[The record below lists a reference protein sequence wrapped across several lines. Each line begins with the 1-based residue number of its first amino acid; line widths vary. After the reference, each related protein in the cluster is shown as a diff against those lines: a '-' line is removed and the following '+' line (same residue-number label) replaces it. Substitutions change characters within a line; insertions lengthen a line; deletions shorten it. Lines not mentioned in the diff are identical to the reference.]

1 MAGVTTISTTTISL
15 ASLPNSITANGN
27 GVYDCPFGG
36 VIYTDILVGFV
47 YSIGVMYPSANP
59 FTISGKDTGDILN
72 GLETIY
78 DISTQTV
85 YPGGYDPVNNNDHVD
100 VNYTLPIMGLLPNT
114 VYYVRSYIQYDTPT
128 GQGPFLKF
136 GAMQSIQ
143 SSGGIGAGHGYY
155 ISNDTVGF
163 YDPLQVRDA
172 SEGVE
177 RVLTS
182 DSSGLAT
189 WKPVKSLF
197 SFGHYIGEK
206 YGGGIVAAVWKEADD
221 EKVLIVSNEDITTE
235 DGSGS
240 IGTIASIPYKMGT
253 SPNLDNPGT
262 STAANKFLTYH
273 DLNGSGP
280 YGGGNLQN
288 VAIIC
293 IHNLDINLVD
303 QASFFLSLNGTGGG
317 SGLVPN
323 DPAGSGSFTSIPGGY
338 SYSNVVQKG
347 LLKIKSTT
355 TSVVNV
361 FRVVAVDF
369 YYPAMNTPAQYL
381 AVNYRILYNPGQG
394 TMGVFRIYVDYVGS
408 ETTPITSGVGQNV
421 PAPQEAVNIF
431 FDSTG
436 TGLNYLPLTYMQ
448 DFRWAAGAAQGTTVG
463 ALAQSLYNGD
473 LNSDAIIAQSNSLN
487 TIYSAAKVCADYR
500 GSGYDDWYLPSYYE
514 LNQVFNN
521 AAIINKVLNSDSLN
535 FLIKDYWTSTEFFL
549 PPGSG
554 PNFHSANSAMAF
566 NSLAG
571 TPNVA
576 DYYVKNKS
584 SFGRLRAVR
593 KESVYTGDGL
603 IMNLDSTIKKS
614 FSDVDYL
621 NLGVYTKWKDLV
633 NGGLNSSYSFNLSA
647 FPNSVSGGITTNL
660 LIDLNTG
667 GNLESLAYRLVD
679 DWGFTKITG
688 TTTPTLYNNT
698 GESSLVSKYFTV
710 GSSYAYL
717 QFDTLDQSTIKS
729 TISATVN
736 VSVSINSGGTPGAYI
751 LLTQITNTVGNNNSG
766 TGASV
771 HIQLSQFSGKNI
783 SIKITAPNASYVDT
797 VTKSGPSVDNIYV
810 RTNVNGTPP
819 TGPVYLPSESGFIRF
834 NGNSYV
840 DFQTTVGNT
849 TTVTV
854 EAWVRL
860 KPAYSGKM
868 IFGWGQYDVYCASGH
883 LGFNTN
889 NSDLYGISVTQ
900 VTKLNL
906 VDNWN
911 HYVFEMKTGAAL
923 GTAPNILSNNKIY
936 INGNEQILSNQLPST
951 TPNATTAN
959 FNSGQGRIGG
969 FRAALNYI
977 MPMDMSVFRIY
988 NRALT
993 KDEIMKNY
1001 SVEKKRYEILPK
1013 LLDNN
1018 IFTSIDFDNTNS
1030 YSGDGTITGTVTD
1043 LSGNV
1048 RNATL
1053 TISGTTTIPA
1063 VQRTNTLYNGKELIF
1078 PGTIAT
1084 NPYLAWANS
1093 VDFQAIQ
1100 NLSVSFWVKLTERRN
1115 STIIVRWN
1123 TTSATSGPWEVY
1135 QVLGTTLS
1143 TIGVRLKNLTVI
1155 VDKVGTKGI
1164 DLNKWTHVCVTFDNT
1179 TKKLKT
1185 YIDSVLDINSSAP
1198 STFTMAT
1205 GIAGDVIVGRY
1216 STAVNPIKGSLASI
1230 QIYNKSLSYGEVRNN
1245 YDANKFR
1252 FDNNFDDANKFF
1264 SHEINGNPTFSISQN
1279 LSLEI
1284 GELSNEKILK
1294 LNSSG
1299 YSKWTDKIS
1308 LFTRPTNYRYIGEL
1322 YGGGIIV
1329 AMWYYPKTIF
1339 NYLIMSLE
1347 DVSASS
1353 QWSNVTT
1360 AGASALSDF
1369 KGEANQTIIIGQS
1382 GHTTSAA
1389 KLCDD
1394 YAGGGF
1400 TDWYLPSVFEM
1411 NQAFNAGSIVDT
1423 VLGSDSLAGSYWT
1436 STESSDSSWSPTKAF
1451 YYSCSE
1457 VASTVGYQKTDLK
1470 SNNKKVRAFR
1480 LATNAVEVNIWDTT
1494 WDEEYTPW
1502 WRRGWWEEERDW
1514 TPGIY
1519 NTWDFDYG
1527 RDWRRTS
1534 ISIDALPL
1542 VYQMAEQAV
1551 NSAYVAPQGYVSMT
1565 FSNSIYGGETVL
1577 SSGVC
1582 WSTTSTT
1589 PTLSDSVAYAISGKT
1604 TTPNI
1609 MGILPGTPWDGVVGA
1624 PYPIHFV
1631 YLRAFLTTATGT
1643 YYSSN
1648 SGAIRCS
1655 NFING
1660 FNNTLYSTTLLTV
1673 GTTYSTSQ
1681 TTFAT
1686 YPTGCLV
1693 FHRNIYRTSSLYE

>member
-1 MAGVTTISTTTISL
+1 MASVTIISATARLKNKIDFTYSVTSTFLDLIAGSGMVYTTDPNFLSGIQTRSFGGFGAIGIFSTTFEGIYFGYTGYIYIK
-15 ASLPNSITANGN
+15 AYVVEDNSGIT
-27 GVYDCPFGG
+27 F
-36 VIYTDILVGFV
+36 
-47 YSIGVMYPSANP
+47 YSDPMTLFIMNKGYEIAADQINIANP
-59 FTISGKDTGDILN
+59 
-72 GLETIY
+72 
-78 DISTQTV
+78 
-85 YPGGYDPVNNNDHVD
+85 
-100 VNYTLPIMGLLPNT
+100 
-114 VYYVRSYIQYDTPT
+114 
-128 GQGPFLKF
+128 
-136 GAMQSIQ
+136 
-143 SSGGIGAGHGYY
+143 
-155 ISNDTVGF
+155 
-163 YDPLQVRDA
+163 LQIREA

-206 YGGGIVAAVWKEADD
+206 YGGGIVAAVWKEAED
-221 EKVLIVSNEDITTE
+221 EKVLIVSNEDITSE

-240 IGTIASIPYKMGT
+240 IGTITSIPYKMGT
-253 SPNLDNPGT
+253 NTTLDNPGT
-262 STAANKFLTYH
+262 STSTNKFLTYH
-273 DLNGSGP
+273 NLAGSGP
-280 YGGGNLQN
+280 YGGGNLQD

-293 IHNLDINLVD
+293 IHNLDINLVE
-303 QASFFLSLNGTGGG
+303 QAGFFLSLNGSGGG
-317 SGLVPN
+317 SGLVPAEV
-323 DPAGSGSFTSIPGGY
+323 AGSGFFTSIPNGY
-338 SYSNVVQKG
+338 TYSTAIQKG
-347 LLKIKSTT
+347 LLRIKSTT

-369 YYPAMNTPAQYL
+369 YYPAMTSPAQYL
-381 AVNYRILYNPGQG
+381 AVNYRILYNQGQG

-408 ETTPITSGVGQNV
+408 ETTPITSGAGQNV
-421 PAPQEAVNIF
+421 PAAQEVVNIS

-436 TGLNYLPLTYMQ
+436 TGLNYEPLTYMR
-448 DFRWAAGAAQGTTVG
+448 DFKWATGVAQTTAVG
-463 ALAQSLYNGD
+463 ALGQSLYNGD
-473 LNSDAIIAQSNSLN
+473 LNTDAIIAQSNSLN

-514 LNQVFNN
+514 LNQVYNQ
-521 AAIINKVLNSDSLN
+521 AAIVNKVLKSDSLN
-535 FLIKDYWTSTEFFL
+535 FLINDYWTSTEIPEFPTNNAL
-549 PPGSG
+549 V
-554 PNFHSANSAMAF
+554 F
-566 NSLAG
+566 NSGLA
-571 TPNVA
+571 NLYSIR
-576 DYYVKNKS
+576 DKS
-584 SFGRLRAVR
+584 QTARIRAVR

-603 IMNLDSTIKKS
+603 IMNLDATIKKS

-621 NLGVYTKWKDLV
+621 NLGIYSKWKDLV

-647 FPNSVSGGITTNL
+647 FPNLVSGGITTNL

-667 GNLESLAYRLVD
+667 GNLDNLDYRLVD
-679 DWGFTKITG
+679 DWGFTKING
-688 TTTPTLYNNT
+688 TSTPTLYNNT

-717 QFDTLDQSTIKS
+717 QFDTLDQSIIKS
-729 TISATVN
+729 TVSATVN

-771 HIQLSQFSGKNI
+771 HIQLSQFSGKSI
-783 SIKITAPNASYVDT
+783 SIKITAPNANYVNT
-797 VTKSGPSVDNIYV
+797 TNKSGPSVDNIYV

-860 KPAYSGKM
+860 KPTYSGKM

-936 INGNEQILSNQLPST
+936 INGNEQILSNQLPLT

-969 FRAALNYI
+969 FRAANNYL

-1001 SVEKKRYEILPK
+1001 SFEKKRYEILPK

-1053 TISGTTTIPA
+1053 TISGTTTKPA

-1143 TIGVRLKNLTVI
+1143 TIGVKLKNLTVI

-1245 YDANKFR
+1245 YDADKFR
-1252 FDNNFDDANKFF
+1252 FDNFDDANKFY

-1284 GELSNEKILK
+1284 GDVSNEKILK
-1294 LNSSG
+1294 LNAAG
-1299 YSKWTDKIS
+1299 YSKWTDKNAIFS
-1308 LFTRPTNYRYIGEL
+1308 RPANYRYIGEL

-1353 QWSNVTT
+1353 QYSNVTNV
-1360 AGASALSDF
+1360 ASSATSDF

-1382 GHTTSAA
+1382 GHTTSAT
-1389 KLCDD
+1389 KLCDN

-1423 VLGSDSLAGSYWT
+1423 ALGSDLLRGKYWT
-1436 STESSDSSWSPTKAF
+1436 STEVDATTAYYYNITGTSAIEWSNPVGSQKIA
-1451 YYSCSE
+1451 SK
-1457 VASTVGYQKTDLK
+1457 VALM
-1470 SNNKKVRAFR
+1470 KVRAFR

-1494 WDEEYTPW
+1494 WDEDYTPW
-1502 WRRGWWEEERDW
+1502 WRRGWWEDREW

-1673 GTTYSTSQ
+1673 GTTYSTSA

>member
-1 MAGVTTISTTTISL
+1 MASVTIISATARLKNKIDFTYSVTSTFLDLIAGSGMVYTTDPNFLSGIQTRSFGGFGAIGIFSTTFEGIYFGYTGYIYIK
-15 ASLPNSITANGN
+15 AYVVEDNSGIT
-27 GVYDCPFGG
+27 F
-36 VIYTDILVGFV
+36 
-47 YSIGVMYPSANP
+47 YSDPMTLFIMNKGYEIAADQINIANP
-59 FTISGKDTGDILN
+59 
-72 GLETIY
+72 
-78 DISTQTV
+78 
-85 YPGGYDPVNNNDHVD
+85 
-100 VNYTLPIMGLLPNT
+100 
-114 VYYVRSYIQYDTPT
+114 
-128 GQGPFLKF
+128 
-136 GAMQSIQ
+136 
-143 SSGGIGAGHGYY
+143 
-155 ISNDTVGF
+155 
-163 YDPLQVRDA
+163 LQIREA

-206 YGGGIVAAVWKEADD
+206 YGGGIVAAVWKEAED
-221 EKVLIVSNEDITTE
+221 EKVLIVSNEDITSE

-240 IGTIASIPYKMGT
+240 IGTITSIPYKMGT
-253 SPNLDNPGT
+253 NTTLDNPGT
-262 STAANKFLTYH
+262 STSTNKFLTYH
-273 DLNGSGP
+273 NLAGSGP
-280 YGGGNLQN
+280 YGGGNLQD

-293 IHNLDINLVD
+293 IHNLDINLVE
-303 QASFFLSLNGTGGG
+303 QAGFFLSLNGSGGG
-317 SGLVPN
+317 SGLVPAEV
-323 DPAGSGSFTSIPGGY
+323 AGSGFFTSIPNGY
-338 SYSNVVQKG
+338 TYSTAIQKG
-347 LLKIKSTT
+347 LLRIKSTT

-369 YYPAMNTPAQYL
+369 YYPAMTSPAQYL
-381 AVNYRILYNPGQG
+381 AVNYRILYNQGQG

-408 ETTPITSGVGQNV
+408 ETTPITSGAGQNV
-421 PAPQEAVNIF
+421 PAAQEVVNIS

-436 TGLNYLPLTYMQ
+436 TGLNYEPLTYMR
-448 DFRWAAGAAQGTTVG
+448 DFKWATGVAQTTAVG
-463 ALAQSLYNGD
+463 ALGQSLYNGD
-473 LNSDAIIAQSNSLN
+473 LNTDAIIAQSNSLN

-514 LNQVFNN
+514 LNQVYNQ
-521 AAIINKVLNSDSLN
+521 AAIVNKVLKSDSLN
-535 FLIKDYWTSTEFFL
+535 FLINDYWTSTEIPEFPTNNAL
-549 PPGSG
+549 V
-554 PNFHSANSAMAF
+554 F
-566 NSLAG
+566 NSGLA
-571 TPNVA
+571 NLYSIR
-576 DYYVKNKS
+576 DKS
-584 SFGRLRAVR
+584 QTARIRAVR

-603 IMNLDSTIKKS
+603 IMNLDATIKKS

-621 NLGVYTKWKDLV
+621 NLGIYSKWKDLV

-647 FPNSVSGGITTNL
+647 FPNLVSGGITTNL

-667 GNLESLAYRLVD
+667 GNLDNLDYRLVD
-679 DWGFTKITG
+679 DWGFTKING
-688 TTTPTLYNNT
+688 TSTPTLYNNT

-717 QFDTLDQSTIKS
+717 QFDTLDQSIIKS
-729 TISATVN
+729 TVSATVN

-771 HIQLSQFSGKNI
+771 HIQLSQFSGKSI
-783 SIKITAPNASYVDT
+783 SIKITAPNANYVNT
-797 VTKSGPSVDNIYV
+797 TNKSGPSVDNIYV

-860 KPAYSGKM
+860 KPTYSGKM

-936 INGNEQILSNQLPST
+936 INGNEQILSNQLPLT

-959 FNSGQGRIGG
+959 FNSGQGRSGG
-969 FRAALNYI
+969 FRANNYL

-1001 SVEKKRYEILPK
+1001 SFEKKRYEILPK

-1053 TISGTTTIPA
+1053 TISGTTTKPA

-1143 TIGVRLKNLTVI
+1143 TIGVKLKNLTVI

-1245 YDANKFR
+1245 YDADKFR
-1252 FDNNFDDANKFF
+1252 FDNFDDANKFY

-1284 GELSNEKILK
+1284 GDVSNEKILK
-1294 LNSSG
+1294 LNAAG
-1299 YSKWTDKIS
+1299 YSKWTDKNAIFS
-1308 LFTRPTNYRYIGEL
+1308 RPANYRYIGEL

-1353 QWSNVTT
+1353 QYSNVTNV
-1360 AGASALSDF
+1360 ASSATSDF

-1382 GHTTSAA
+1382 GHTTSAT
-1389 KLCDD
+1389 KLCDN

-1423 VLGSDSLAGSYWT
+1423 ALGSDLLRGKYWT
-1436 STESSDSSWSPTKAF
+1436 STEVDATTAYYYNITGTSAIEWSNPVGSQKIA
-1451 YYSCSE
+1451 SK
-1457 VASTVGYQKTDLK
+1457 VALM
-1470 SNNKKVRAFR
+1470 KVRAFR

-1494 WDEEYTPW
+1494 WDEDYTPW
-1502 WRRGWWEEERDW
+1502 WRRGWWEDREW

-1673 GTTYSTSQ
+1673 GTTYSTSA

>member
-1 MAGVTTISTTTISL
+1 MASVTIISATARLKNKIDFTYSVTSTFLDLIAGSGMVYTTDPNFLSGIQTRSFGGFGAIGIFSTTFEGIYFGYTGYIYIK
-15 ASLPNSITANGN
+15 AYVVEDNSGIT
-27 GVYDCPFGG
+27 F
-36 VIYTDILVGFV
+36 
-47 YSIGVMYPSANP
+47 YSDPMTLFIMNKGYEIAADQINIANP
-59 FTISGKDTGDILN
+59 
-72 GLETIY
+72 
-78 DISTQTV
+78 
-85 YPGGYDPVNNNDHVD
+85 
-100 VNYTLPIMGLLPNT
+100 
-114 VYYVRSYIQYDTPT
+114 
-128 GQGPFLKF
+128 
-136 GAMQSIQ
+136 
-143 SSGGIGAGHGYY
+143 
-155 ISNDTVGF
+155 
-163 YDPLQVRDA
+163 LQIREA

-206 YGGGIVAAVWKEADD
+206 YGGGIVAAVWKEAED
-221 EKVLIVSNEDITTE
+221 EKVLIVSNEDITSE

-240 IGTIASIPYKMGT
+240 IGTITSIPYKMGT
-253 SPNLDNPGT
+253 NTTLDNPGT
-262 STAANKFLTYH
+262 STSTNKFLTYH
-273 DLNGSGP
+273 NLAGSGP
-280 YGGGNLQN
+280 YGGGNLQD

-293 IHNLDINLVD
+293 IHNLDINLVE
-303 QASFFLSLNGTGGG
+303 QAGFFLSLNGSGGG
-317 SGLVPN
+317 SGLVPAEV
-323 DPAGSGSFTSIPGGY
+323 AGSGFFTSIPNGY
-338 SYSNVVQKG
+338 TYSTAIQKG
-347 LLKIKSTT
+347 LLRIKSTT

-369 YYPAMNTPAQYL
+369 YYPAMTSPAQYL
-381 AVNYRILYNPGQG
+381 AVNYRILYNQGQG

-408 ETTPITSGVGQNV
+408 ETTPITSGAGQNV
-421 PAPQEAVNIF
+421 PAAQEVVNIS

-436 TGLNYLPLTYMQ
+436 TGLNYEPLTYMR
-448 DFRWAAGAAQGTTVG
+448 DFKWATGVAQTTAVG
-463 ALAQSLYNGD
+463 ALGQSLYNGD
-473 LNSDAIIAQSNSLN
+473 LNTDAIIAQSNSLN

-514 LNQVFNN
+514 LNQVYNQ
-521 AAIINKVLNSDSLN
+521 AAIVNKVLKSDSLN
-535 FLIKDYWTSTEFFL
+535 FLINDYWTSTEIPEFPTNNAL
-549 PPGSG
+549 V
-554 PNFHSANSAMAF
+554 F
-566 NSLAG
+566 NSGLA
-571 TPNVA
+571 NLYSIR
-576 DYYVKNKS
+576 DKS
-584 SFGRLRAVR
+584 QTARIRAVR

-603 IMNLDSTIKKS
+603 IMNLDATIKKS

-621 NLGVYTKWKDLV
+621 NLGIYSKWKDLV

-647 FPNSVSGGITTNL
+647 FPNLVSGGITTNL

-667 GNLESLAYRLVD
+667 GNLDNLDYRLVD
-679 DWGFTKITG
+679 DWGFTKING
-688 TTTPTLYNNT
+688 TSTPTLYNNT

-717 QFDTLDQSTIKS
+717 QFDTLDQSIIKS
-729 TISATVN
+729 TVSATVN

-771 HIQLSQFSGKNI
+771 HIQLSQFSGKSI
-783 SIKITAPNASYVDT
+783 SIKITAPNANYVNT
-797 VTKSGPSVDNIYV
+797 TNKSGPSVDNIYV

-860 KPAYSGKM
+860 KPTYSGKM

-936 INGNEQILSNQLPST
+936 INGNEQILSNQLPLT

-969 FRAALNYI
+969 FRAANNYL

-1001 SVEKKRYEILPK
+1001 SFEKKRYEILPK

-1053 TISGTTTIPA
+1053 TISGTTTKPA

-1143 TIGVRLKNLTVI
+1143 TIGVKLKNLTVI

-1245 YDANKFR
+1245 YDADKFR
-1252 FDNNFDDANKFF
+1252 FDNFDDANKFY

-1284 GELSNEKILK
+1284 GDVSNEKILK
-1294 LNSSG
+1294 LNAAG
-1299 YSKWTDKIS
+1299 YSKWTDKNAIFS
-1308 LFTRPTNYRYIGEL
+1308 RPANYRYIGEL

-1347 DVSASS
+1347 DVSANT
-1353 QWSNVTT
+1353 QWSNVTNV
-1360 AGASALSDF
+1360 ASNARSDF
-1369 KGEANQTIIIGQS
+1369 KGETNQTSIITQAL
-1382 GHTTSAA
+1382 HTTSAA

-1423 VLGSDSLAGSYWT
+1423 ALGSDLLRGKYWT
-1436 STESSDSSWSPTKAF
+1436 STEVDATTAYYYNITGTSAIEWSNPVGSQKIA
-1451 YYSCSE
+1451 SK
-1457 VASTVGYQKTDLK
+1457 VALM
-1470 SNNKKVRAFR
+1470 KVRAFR

-1494 WDEEYTPW
+1494 WDEDYTPW
-1502 WRRGWWEEERDW
+1502 WRRGWWEDREW

-1673 GTTYSTSQ
+1673 GTTYSTSA